1 MRGLRTIS
9 AILRAAA
16 GFDAEETRLLDVSDI
31 VKMPMNAIRQRD
43 EIKQRQIVDSD
54 DFIGG
59 PIVPKK
65 LAGFWMSHMLLPMA
79 GELPDMIVA
88 AGSRLTSLS

>member
-1 MRGLRTIS
+1 
-9 AILRAAA
+9 
-16 GFDAEETRLLDVSDI
+16 
-31 VKMPMNAIRQRD
+31 MNAIRQRD